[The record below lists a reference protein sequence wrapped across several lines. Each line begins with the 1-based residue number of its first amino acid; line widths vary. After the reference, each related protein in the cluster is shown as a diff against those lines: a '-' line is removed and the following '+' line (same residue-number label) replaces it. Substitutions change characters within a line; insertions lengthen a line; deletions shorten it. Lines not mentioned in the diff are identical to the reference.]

1 LDRRHEIVRLHGPSL
16 FRDQQPDSGLALD
29 HLRRQ
34 RAGRFAQPQPVGTH
48 CTNVN
53 ARCFASTSFAA
64 SSATAVNPNV
74 QTDYGNIPPNSF
86 WGPGFFN
93 VAAQV
98 INTIPIRE
106 SVSFQI
112 GASAFNVLNHPSF
125 AVPNGNVTSG
135 SFGTIT
141 STVSSPTSI
150 YGTGQGPSYP
160 AACWWCWPNSISNAG
175 RKIAMTRLLYVLSIA
190 GALTVQAQPVK
201 LTLEDL
207 LSGEG
212 GRGGRGGGALT
223 PDGRNFVGTANG
235 QITLTPLDGGA
246 AVSFAATGASEMSWS
261 RDGKKMAFVRQG
273 AIWVVEAGGEARRLT
288 EGKAGPGDPRGATDH
303 APRWN
308 PNGKWILFQSGRRG
322 QRNRN
327 SS

>member
-1 LDRRHEIVRLHGPSL
+1 
-16 FRDQQPDSGLALD
+16 
-29 HLRRQ
+29 
-34 RAGRFAQPQPVGTH
+34 
-48 CTNVN
+48 
-53 ARCFASTSFAA
+53 
-64 SSATAVNPNV
+64 
-74 QTDYGNIPPNSF
+74 
-86 WGPGFFN
+86 
-93 VAAQV
+93 
-98 INTIPIRE
+98 
-106 SVSFQI
+106 
-112 GASAFNVLNHPSF
+112 
-125 AVPNGNVTSG
+125 
-135 SFGTIT
+135 
-141 STVSSPTSI
+141 
-150 YGTGQGPSYP
+150 
-160 AACWWCWPNSISNAG
+160 
-175 RKIAMTRLLYVLSIA
+175 MTRLLYVLSIA